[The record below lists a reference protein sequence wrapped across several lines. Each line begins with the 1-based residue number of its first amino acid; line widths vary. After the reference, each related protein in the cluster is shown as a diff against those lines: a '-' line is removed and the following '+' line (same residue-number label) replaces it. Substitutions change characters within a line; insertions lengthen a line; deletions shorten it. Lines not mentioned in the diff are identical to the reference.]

1 MQFFFAAVLSLF
13 FFILQSFFML
23 ELVMKKYVASCEGKC
38 KKKSSQE
45 YLDNVNLIYF
55 FIMLN
60 WLVYK
65 LLGWKWGGVQKSFV

>member
-1 MQFFFAAVLSLF
+1 
-13 FFILQSFFML
+13 ML

-65 LLGWKWGGVQKSFV
+65 LLGGKWGGVQKTFV